1 MVNPAFAGGSR
12 EVLIDMP
19 QGHHDEV
26 KIDLDGDP
34 SFKPPAHNDEIKIDM
49 DGGSGIKL
57 PSGSGDAKIDM
68 DGGSDIK
75 LPSGSGG
82 AKIDMDGGSGIKL
95 PFSGGDA
102 KIDMDGASDIKLPSG
117 SGDAKLD
124 MDWDHER
131 NVDFP
136 DGNRRELKL
145 PTGNG
150 SPSGSGLPGTDAN
163 VIIKGPSKPKSI
175 PSVDLVRNWSAHFSI
190 VFTMFN
196 CLSFEPLQ
204 KLK

>member
-1 MVNPAFAGGSR
+1 MVNPAFADRSR

-34 SFKPPAHNDEIKIDM
+34 SFKLPAHNDEIKIDM

-57 PSGSGDAKIDM
+57 PSGSGGATIDM

-75 LPSGSGG
+75 LPSGSG
-82 AKIDMDGGSGIKL
+82 DG
-95 PFSGGDA
+95 
-102 KIDMDGASDIKLPSG
+102 
-117 SGDAKLD
+117 KLD

-136 DGNRRELKL
+136 DGNRPELKL

-163 VIIKGPSKPKSI
+163 VIIKGPSKPKIKESI
-175 PSVDLVRNWSAHFSI
+175 PSVDLVRN
-190 VFTMFN
+190 
-196 CLSFEPLQ
+196 
-204 KLK
+204 

>member
-1 MVNPAFAGGSR
+1 MVNPAFADRSR

-68 DGGSDIK
+68 DGGSHIK

-102 KIDMDGASDIKLPSG
+102 QIDMDGGSDIKLPSG
-117 SGDAKLD
+117 SGDGKLD

-136 DGNRRELKL
+136 DGNRPELKL

-163 VIIKGPSKPKSI
+163 VIIKGPSKPKIKESI
-175 PSVDLVRNWSAHFSI
+175 PSVDLVRN
-190 VFTMFN
+190 
-196 CLSFEPLQ
+196 
-204 KLK
+204 

>member
-1 MVNPAFAGGSR
+1 MVNPAFADGSR

-34 SFKPPAHNDEIKIDM
+34 SFKPPAHNDEIKIDL
-49 DGGSGIKL
+49 DGGSG
-57 PSGSGDAKIDM
+57 
-68 DGGSDIK
+68 
-75 LPSGSGG
+75 
-82 AKIDMDGGSGIKL
+82 
-95 PFSGGDA
+95 
-102 KIDMDGASDIKLPSG
+102 IKLPSG

-136 DGNRRELKL
+136 DGNRPELKL

-163 VIIKGPSKPKSI
+163 VIIKGPSKPKIKESI
-175 PSVDLVRNWSAHFSI
+175 PSVDLVRN
-190 VFTMFN
+190 
-196 CLSFEPLQ
+196 
-204 KLK
+204 

>member
-1 MVNPAFAGGSR
+1 MVNPAFADGSR

-26 KIDLDGDP
+26 KIDLDVDP
-34 SFKPPAHNDEIKIDM
+34 SFKPPAHNDEIKIHMDGGSGIKLPSGSGDAKIDM

-68 DGGSDIK
+68 DGGS
-75 LPSGSGG
+75 G
-82 AKIDMDGGSGIKL
+82 
-95 PFSGGDA
+95 
-102 KIDMDGASDIKLPSG
+102 IKLPSG

-136 DGNRRELKL
+136 DGNRPEFKL
-145 PTGNG
+145 PTRNG
-150 SPSGSGLPGTDAN
+150 SPSGSGLPGTDAS
-163 VIIKGPSKPKSI
+163 VIIKGPSKPKIKKSI
-175 PSVDLVRNWSAHFSI
+175 PSVDLVRN
-190 VFTMFN
+190 
-196 CLSFEPLQ
+196 
-204 KLK
+204 

>member
-49 DGGSGIKL
+49 DGGSG
-57 PSGSGDAKIDM
+57 
-68 DGGSDIK
+68 
-75 LPSGSGG
+75 
-82 AKIDMDGGSGIKL
+82 
-95 PFSGGDA
+95 
-102 KIDMDGASDIKLPSG
+102 IKLPSG

-175 PSVDLVRNWSAHFSI
+175 PSVDLVRN
-190 VFTMFN
+190 
-196 CLSFEPLQ
+196 
-204 KLK
+204 